1 MKAQRSMHQF
11 IWFIERKMLNPT
23 TEKVEFCGEYSD
35 RNNRAWGYPEY
46 MEEYRLARGYERRN
60 GRLQEK
66 VDPRSLNY
74 QNIPTNDFNLPAVPG
89 MNMLPLN
96 ARIATNNRYL
106 DQCKVSGY
114 VIHDFDG
121 SFGTPIKI
129 PLVDSIQRIEDL
141 DHQWIQGNIKDLPGI
156 QDFFRKET
164 TGKLNR
170 EIEDGGLVIPQ
181 SGNYIIY
188 YMIEFYHGQ
197 GRDHIN
203 ARDKIYGEVSLYE
216 RDKPA
221 SSIGREAKYTI
232 TVPDYISWTIA
243 YKIEAGQKIWL
254 SCRLKAV
261 DNCFVRWRLVAIKLN
276 T

>member
-1 MKAQRSMHQF
+1 MHQF

-46 MEEYRLARGYERRN
+46 MEEYWLARGYEWRN

-121 SFGTPIKI
+121 NRSEKPVKI
-129 PLVDSIQRIEDL
+129 PLIDRLSTIEEVDHEWYL
-141 DHQWIQGNIKDLPGI
+141 GNIKNTKEIEDK
-156 QDFFRKET
+156 FRKEVVWR
-164 TGKLNR
+164 LR
-170 EIEDGGLVIPQ
+170 WDVEDGYLIIPKD
-181 SGNYIIY
+181 GNYIIY
-188 YMIEFYHGQ
+188 YVIEFYHDKN
-197 GRDHIN
+197 RDAAN
-203 ARDKIYGEVSLYE
+203 AHHKMYAEVGIYNEE
-216 RDKPA
+216 
-221 SSIGREAKYTI
+221 SIPEIIGIEGKYTI
-232 TVPDYISWTIA
+232 TLPDYVSWTIV
-243 YKIEAGQKIWL
+243 YKFMAGQKIGIR
-254 SCRLKAV
+254 CRLKAV
-261 DNCFVRWRLVAIKLN
+261 DRCFVRGWMVGIKLAQ
-276 T
+276 

>member
-1 MKAQRSMHQF
+1 
-11 IWFIERKMLNPT
+11 MLNPT

-114 VIHDFDG
+114 VIHNFDG
-121 SFGTPIKI
+121 NRSEKPVKI
-129 PLVDSIQRIEDL
+129 PLIDRLSTIEEVDHE
-141 DHQWIQGNIKDLPGI
+141 
-156 QDFFRKET
+156 
-164 TGKLNR
+164 
-170 EIEDGGLVIPQ
+170 
-181 SGNYIIY
+181 
-188 YMIEFYHGQ
+188 
-197 GRDHIN
+197 
-203 ARDKIYGEVSLYE
+203 
-216 RDKPA
+216 
-221 SSIGREAKYTI
+221 
-232 TVPDYISWTIA
+232 
-243 YKIEAGQKIWL
+243 
-254 SCRLKAV
+254 
-261 DNCFVRWRLVAIKLN
+261 
-276 T
+276 

>member
-1 MKAQRSMHQF
+1 MHQF

-46 MEEYRLARGYERRN
+46 MEEYRLARGYEWRN

-114 VIHDFDG
+114 VIHNFDG
-121 SFGTPIKI
+121 NRSEKPVKI
-129 PLVDSIQRIEDL
+129 PLIDRLSTIEEVDHEWYL
-141 DHQWIQGNIKDLPGI
+141 GNIKDSENI
-156 QDFFRKET
+156 ESFFRKET
-164 TGKLNR
+164 IGKLNR
-170 EIEDGGLVIPQ
+170 EIEDGCLVIPQ

-197 GRDHIN
+197 GWDFAN
-203 ARDKIYGEVSLYE
+203 ARDKIYGEVRLYDNKWE
-216 RDKPA
+216 GNDIWR
-221 SSIGREAKYTI
+221 SAKYTI

-261 DNCFVRWRLVAIKLN
+261 DNCFVRWWLTAIKLY